1 MKKGLKSMREV
12 FSEYYRPLIMSKGR
26 TMYVTTLE
34 QYGNLTETHHTKG
47 MKEQYYTMK
56 PEDGWVG
63 NGSYTSLGGIDVHY
77 SQVSALQPMQ
87 VDLVSPDDFVEMHF
101 SLGGRLTA
109 KNTVLQD
116 LSMFDQLQHNLFA
129 VPANSITNYH
139 YSASN
144 EPVVMLEIL
153 FRKEYFEGIM
163 HEQSALHNIMLDHI
177 SRKEIMAAEQRH
189 AGISPQMLSVLSD
202 IIYCKRTG
210 YYKKLFLE
218 ARIMEL
224 FLLQTESLEER
235 SGRGGCS
242 FLCDFSADVDKIY
255 FVKEMID
262 KDPIAD
268 YSLIGLSKKAGLNT
282 FKLKKGFKEI
292 FGETVF
298 GYIQELKME
307 KARRMLLDEGMQV
320 NEVAYML
327 GYNSPNNFSTAFR
340 KKFGLTPGKMKQ

>member
-1 MKKGLKSMREV
+1 
-12 FSEYYRPLIMSKGR
+12 
-26 TMYVTTLE
+26 MYATTLE
-34 QYGNLTETHHTKG
+34 KYGILAETGHTKG

-56 PEDGWVG
+56 PEDGWAG
-63 NGSYTSLGGIDVHY
+63 NGSYTSLDGIDVHY
-77 SQVSALQPMQ
+77 SQVSALQTMR

-101 SLGGRLTA
+101 SLSGRLAA
-109 KNTVLQD
+109 KSPVLRH
-116 LSMFDQLQHNLFA
+116 LSTFDQLQHNLFA
-129 VPANSITNYH
+129 VPANSITNYD
-139 YSASN
+139 YQVSN
-144 EPVVMLEIL
+144 EPVAMLEIL
-153 FRKEYFEGIM
+153 FRKEYFESIM
-163 HEQSALHNIMLDHI
+163 HEQSALHNTVLDHI
-177 SRKEIMAAEQRH
+177 ARKKMMAADQRH
-189 AGISPQMLSVLSD
+189 AGITPQMLSVLSD

-210 YYKKLFLE
+210 YYKKIFLE

-224 FLLQTESLEER
+224 FLLQTEVLEER
-235 SGRGGCS
+235 SGRSGCN
-242 FLCDFSADVDKIY
+242 FLSDFSADVDKIY

-282 FKLKKGFKEI
+282 FKLKKGFKEV

-298 GYIQELKME
+298 GYIQDLKME

-320 NEVAYML
+320 SEVAYVL